1 MNEFTMTTPARTED
15 GSPDRATHS
24 KFFVGMSALM
34 LAIVL
39 AGFGR
44 SFYLR
49 AYLGY
54 ADLPNHLVVH
64 GIVLTAWFS
73 IAFAQTCLIA
83 THRVQVHRRLG
94 LAGVVVA
101 AAVVAASVWTVVR
114 RDAPVIDESPRAA
127 FGNLTTLFAFSICI
141 VIAML
146 MRKRPAVHKRF
157 MLIASISIMG
167 PAIDRLSLLPPL
179 DGFFASLLAGISMPP
194 QIVVALVGTLS
205 LLLAMPIHD
214 LVSRRRLHAGT
225 IWGVVCILLAA
236 PAMSAAVT
244 FADVWIAFVR
254 LVG

>member
-1 MNEFTMTTPARTED
+1 MNEFTMTTPARTEH
-15 GSPDRATHS
+15 GSPVRARPS
-24 KFFVGMSALM
+24 RFFAVMSALM

-54 ADLPNHLVVH
+54 EALPLHLFVH
-64 GIVLTAWFS
+64 GTVLTGWFL

-94 LAGVVVA
+94 VAGVVVA
-101 AAVVAASVWTVVR
+101 AAVVAVSVWTVVR
-114 RDAPVIDESPRAA
+114 RDAPVINESPRAA
-127 FGNLTTLFAFSICI
+127 FGNLSTLFAFSTCI
-141 VIAML
+141 VLAIL
-146 MRKRPAVHKRF
+146 MRNRPAVHKRF

-179 DGFFASLLAGISMPP
+179 DGIFASLFRGVSMPP
-194 QIVVALVGTLS
+194 QIIVALVGTLS
-205 LLLAMPIHD
+205 LLLAVPIHD
-214 LVSRRRLHAGT
+214 LVSRGRLDAGT
-225 IWGVVCILLAA
+225 IWGVVCILPAA

-244 FADVWIAFVR
+244 FTDAWIAFVR
-254 LVG
+254 FVG